1 MKKIDYSTINKLPEK
16 ELVALIN
23 EAENEYEDVFKK
35 YRKYSDKKEKLES
48 TLYNLSYH
56 HMMQHV
62 KYFNKYIKV
71 VRPFETI
78 YMYVKYEVFTPYYTK
93 DNKRCYKFVL
103 TGPGC
108 FVSEGN
114 YSISNNLEIDI
125 TNDEGKLCPRKPEY
139 VEIITKEEFD
149 KAMKEQLTKSLNEYD
164 STGSN

>member
-1 MKKIDYSTINKLPEK
+1 MKKIDYNTIDKLPEN
-16 ELVALIN
+16 ELVTLIN

-35 YRKYSDKKEKLES
+35 YKKYSDKKENLES

-62 KYFNKYIKV
+62 RYFDKYIKV

-78 YMYVKYEVFTPYYTK
+78 YMYVKHEVFTPYYTK

-103 TGPGC
+103 TGSGY
-108 FVSEGN
+108 FISEEN
-114 YSISNNLEIDI
+114 YSISNNFQVTI
-125 TNDEGKLCPRKPEY
+125 TNDDGEICPRKPED

-149 KAMKEQLTKSLNEYD
+149 NAMKEQITKSLKEYD